1 MKRAKIVCTIG
12 PATSSPKVLAA
23 LMKAGMDVARLNF
36 SHGTHREH
44 STYIRHV
51 REQARRLKKPV
62 AVLQDLQGI
71 KIRIGEVEGG
81 SIRLKRGREVSL
93 RPGTGVSTEDTLFVS
108 YPALLKDLRVGHRVL
123 LDDGLME
130 LKLKRVGKGSALA
143 SVKEGGYLTA
153 NKGVNLPDTAIS
165 LSPFTKKDRR
175 DLEFGLKRG
184 VDAVAVSFVLGH
196 EDVERVKEFLRR
208 KGANIPVI
216 AKVEKPEALKN
227 IDSILDS
234 ADGIMVARGD
244 LGVEVAPQEVPVIQK
259 NLIRKANESSKL
271 VITATQML
279 ESMREHPRPTRAEA
293 TDVANSVLDG
303 TDALMLSAE
312 TSIGKYPVQAVRMMR
327 SIVETTERRAVEG
340 KVRAYAR
347 ASATHPED
355 PPSNAIAEAAVR
367 ASSDVGAKSI
377 AAFTRTGFTALLVS
391 KCRPVVPVIA
401 FTPDETV
408 IRRMSFFW
416 GVSPLFMR
424 LMENTDKMVSEAERA
439 LVRAGVLNKGDLMVV
454 VASSPLHA
462 YGRTNFLKIHKVGR
476 AS

>member
-1 MKRAKIVCTIG
+1 
-12 PATSSPKVLAA
+12 
-23 LMKAGMDVARLNF
+23 MKAGMDVARLNF

-44 STYIRHV
+44 STYIRHI

-93 RPGTGVSTEDTLFVS
+93 RPGTGVSTKDTLFVS

-130 LKLKRVGKGSALA
+130 LKLKRLGKGSALA

-165 LSPFTKKDRR
+165 LSPFTEKDRR

-259 NLIRKANESSKL
+259 NLIRKANE
-271 VITATQML
+271 VTWAW
-279 ESMREHPRPTRAEA
+279 RWHPRRSPSYRK
-293 TDVANSVLDG
+293 
-303 TDALMLSAE
+303 
-312 TSIGKYPVQAVRMMR
+312 TSSGKPM
-327 SIVETTERRAVEG
+327 
-340 KVRAYAR
+340 K
-347 ASATHPED
+347 
-355 PPSNAIAEAAVR
+355 
-367 ASSDVGAKSI
+367 
-377 AAFTRTGFTALLVS
+377 
-391 KCRPVVPVIA
+391 
-401 FTPDETV
+401 
-408 IRRMSFFW
+408 
-416 GVSPLFMR
+416 
-424 LMENTDKMVSEAERA
+424 
-439 LVRAGVLNKGDLMVV
+439 
-454 VASSPLHA
+454 VASS
-462 YGRTNFLKIHKVGR
+462 
-476 AS
+476 

>member
-1 MKRAKIVCTIG
+1 
-12 PATSSPKVLAA
+12 
-23 LMKAGMDVARLNF
+23 
-36 SHGTHREH
+36 
-44 STYIRHV
+44 
-51 REQARRLKKPV
+51 
-62 AVLQDLQGI
+62 
-71 KIRIGEVEGG
+71 
-81 SIRLKRGREVSL
+81 
-93 RPGTGVSTEDTLFVS
+93 
-108 YPALLKDLRVGHRVL
+108 
-123 LDDGLME
+123 
-130 LKLKRVGKGSALA
+130 
-143 SVKEGGYLTA
+143 
-153 NKGVNLPDTAIS
+153 
-165 LSPFTKKDRR
+165 
-175 DLEFGLKRG
+175 

-208 KGANIPVI
+208 KGVNIPVI

-259 NLIRKANESSKL
+259 NLIRKANESRKL

-279 ESMREHPRPTRAEA
+279 ESMREHLRPTRAEA

-312 TSIGKYPVQAVRMMR
+312 TSIGKYPIQAVRMMG

-424 LMENTDKMVSEAERA
+424 LMENTDKMVSEAERV
-439 LVRAGVLNKGDLMVV
+439 LVRSGILNKGDLMVV

-476 AS
+476 GG

>member
-1 MKRAKIVCTIG
+1 
-12 PATSSPKVLAA
+12 
-23 LMKAGMDVARLNF
+23 
-36 SHGTHREH
+36 
-44 STYIRHV
+44 
-51 REQARRLKKPV
+51 
-62 AVLQDLQGI
+62 
-71 KIRIGEVEGG
+71 
-81 SIRLKRGREVSL
+81 
-93 RPGTGVSTEDTLFVS
+93 
-108 YPALLKDLRVGHRVL
+108 
-123 LDDGLME
+123 
-130 LKLKRVGKGSALA
+130 
-143 SVKEGGYLTA
+143 
-153 NKGVNLPDTAIS
+153 
-165 LSPFTKKDRR
+165 
-175 DLEFGLKRG
+175 
-184 VDAVAVSFVLGH
+184 
-196 EDVERVKEFLRR
+196 
-208 KGANIPVI
+208 
-216 AKVEKPEALKN
+216 
-227 IDSILDS
+227 
-234 ADGIMVARGD
+234 
-244 LGVEVAPQEVPVIQK
+244 
-259 NLIRKANESSKL
+259 
-271 VITATQML
+271 
-279 ESMREHPRPTRAEA
+279 
-293 TDVANSVLDG
+293 
-303 TDALMLSAE
+303 MLSAE

-367 ASSDVGAKSI
+367 AASDVGAKSI
-377 AAFTRTGFTALLVS
+377 AAFTRTGFTALLIS